1 MPYSASI
8 RAAPARPMIAVEAG
22 QSDLFAVARAFGAVL
37 PDCGVSVMAGG
48 GVLHRFGP
56 GSLLWTGGPDKS
68 SPDRSLLDT
77 AHATG
82 ARIVADVSDAYGWID
97 LAGVHALA
105 VLAQGVALDLRAE
118 AFPPGASVRT
128 LAFGVEAILC
138 RAAPN
143 TFAIACRAS
152 YRDFLL
158 ARLRLAADPAGETR
172 GCNGGNVTTLQR

>member
-22 QSDLFAVARAFGAVL
+22 QSDLSALARALGAAL

-48 GVLHRFGP
+48 GMLHRFGP
-56 GSLLWTGGPDKS
+56 GSLLWTGGPDTPA
-68 SPDRSLLDT
+68 PDRSLLDA

-82 ARIVADVSDAYGWID
+82 ARIVADVSDAHGWID
-97 LAGVHALA
+97 LVGDHALA
-105 VLAQGVALDLRAE
+105 VLAQGVALDLRAR
-118 AFPPGASVRT
+118 AFPPGAAART

-138 RAAPN
+138 RTAPD

-172 GCNGGNVTTLQR
+172 